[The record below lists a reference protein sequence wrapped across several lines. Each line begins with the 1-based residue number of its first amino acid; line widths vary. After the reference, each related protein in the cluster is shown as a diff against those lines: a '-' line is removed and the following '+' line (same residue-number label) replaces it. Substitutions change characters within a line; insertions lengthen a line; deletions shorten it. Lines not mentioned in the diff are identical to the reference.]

1 MIMNKT
7 NLLVWSNPN
16 QFKTGDQPFSYV
28 SSPYKISE
36 CSFFKIVGRSRPL
49 LIYFRRYNTVDRKQL
64 IVFNINFAN
73 DWIRTTD
80 LWSLKQLLYQLSHNH
95 CPNKV
100 DFCFLHAALQR
111 VSKIGIPECCQ
122 NPAFFHIIYSP
133 RNESLGTFCDATLY
147 LHP

>member
-36 CSFFKIVGRSRPL
+36 CSFFKKAGRSRPL

-80 LWSLKQLLYQLSHNH
+80 LWYRTQPLYHLSHNPFPSECSLSLH
-95 CPNKV
+95 CTYNVSCSSFPVKNISE
-100 DFCFLHAALQR
+100 QR
-111 VSKIGIPECCQ
+111 VQ
-122 NPAFFHIIYSP
+122 
-133 RNESLGTFCDATLY
+133 R
-147 LHP
+147 